1 MGGGAEK
8 KLPGRQIIVYRVS
21 TFRGGVVALA
31 RISQPPRCCAA
42 VQRSRCKGPSGWV
55 RGSRPRALRHRRA
68 VLAGMLQWVPTKF
81 GVPG

>member
-31 RISQPPRCCAA
+31 RISAAKVLRCCATEPTQGPVGVGPFPA
-42 VQRSRCKGPSGWV
+42 ARS
-55 RGSRPRALRHRRA
+55 LRHRRA
-68 VLAGMLQWVPTKF
+68 VLAGMPSV
-81 GVPG
+81 GAC